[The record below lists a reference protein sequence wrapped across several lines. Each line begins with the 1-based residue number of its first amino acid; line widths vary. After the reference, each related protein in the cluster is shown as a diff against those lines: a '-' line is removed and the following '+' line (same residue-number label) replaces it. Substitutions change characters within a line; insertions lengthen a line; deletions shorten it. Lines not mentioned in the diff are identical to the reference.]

1 MANTQVETPCTPY
14 NMREAV
20 RAAASDIPR
29 LTYNMQEA
37 ARALGVSD
45 PTMQAI
51 ARLPGFP
58 GVRVGKRWLI
68 PCDLLK
74 AWIEDQARAQSV
86 HNGCGA

>member
-1 MANTQVETPCTPY
+1 MENKPY
-14 NMREAV
+14 I
-20 RAAASDIPR
+20 ASPQTISR
-29 LTYNMQEA
+29 LTYNLQEA

-45 PTMQAI
+45 PTMQAL
-51 ARLPGFP
+51 ARRPGFP
-58 GVRVGKRWLI
+58 AVRVGKRWLI